1 MKELKNFYVGK
12 TILVTGGVGS
22 IGSEVVRKVLEYNPE
37 AVRVLD
43 SNETGLFDL
52 EQELQSEKIRLF
64 IGDIKDKERLKR
76 AIENVDIVFHAAA
89 LKHVPLCE
97 YNPFEAVKT
106 NVIATQNLIDVAID
120 EEVEKFIIISTDKAV
135 NPVNVMGATKL
146 LAERLTVSANF
157 YKGRRKTAFSCVRF
171 GNVLD
176 TRGSVIPLFRK
187 QINNGGPLTI
197 TNQNMTRF
205 MMGIPK
211 AVELVLKAAEMAICG
226 EIFIFKMPA
235 IRIGDLAEAMIQ
247 ELAQEYGYASN
258 EIEIK
263 NIGKRLGE
271 KLYEELMTEDESDNA
286 YEDEEMFVVL
296 PRTLGIVGDL
306 SYKLPDNFK
315 KSENRGYSSENV
327 KLLTKEEVKA
337 IIKESTWDKRCDKK
351 YVNEKLRRKDTL

>member
-1 MKELKNFYVGK
+1 MEELKNFYEDK

-22 IGSEVVRKVLEYNPE
+22 IGSEIVRSTLEYKPE

-64 IGDIKDKERLKR
+64 VGDVKDKERLRR
-76 AIENVDIVFHAAA
+76 AIEDVDIVFHAAA

-106 NVIATQNLIDVAID
+106 NAVGTQNLIDVAMD
-120 EEVEKFIIISTDKAV
+120 EEVEKFVTISTDKAV

-157 YKGRRKTAFSCVRF
+157 YKGERKTAFSCVRF

-176 TRGSVIPLFRK
+176 TSGSVIPLFRK
-187 QINNGGPLTI
+187 QIKNGGPLTV
-197 TNQNMTRF
+197 TDLNMTRF
-205 MMGIPK
+205 MMSIPN
-211 AVELVLKAAEMAICG
+211 AVELVLRSAEMAKGG

-235 IRIGDLAEAMIQ
+235 LRIGDLAEAMIR
-247 ELAQEYGYASN
+247 ELAPEYGYAPD

-263 NIGKRLGE
+263 NIGKRPGE
-271 KLYEELMTEDESDNA
+271 KLYEELMTEEEAMTA

-296 PRTLGIVGDL
+296 LQTFDITGEFAYQ
-306 SYKLPDNFK
+306 STDNFK
-315 KSENRGYSSENV
+315 KTKKREYSSKNV
-327 KLLTKEEVKA
+327 KLLTREEVKSL
-337 IIKESTWDKRCDKK
+337 IKRKKAFKKRFF
-351 YVNEKLRRKDTL
+351 

>member
-1 MKELKNFYVGK
+1 MKELKNFYEDK
-12 TILVTGGVGS
+12 IILVTGGVGS
-22 IGSEVVRKVLEYNPE
+22 IGSEIVRKVLMSNPE

-64 IGDIKDKERLKR
+64 VGDVKDKERLRR
-76 AIENVDIVFHAAA
+76 AIEDVDVVFHAAA

-106 NVIATQNLIDVAID
+106 NVVGTQNLIDVAMD
-120 EEVEKFIIISTDKAV
+120 EEVEKFITISTDKAV

-157 YKGRRKTAFSCVRF
+157 YKGERKTAFSCVRF

-176 TRGSVIPLFRK
+176 TRGSVIPLFRN
-187 QINNGGPLTI
+187 QIQNGGPLTV
-197 TNQNMTRF
+197 TDLNMTRF
-205 MMGIPK
+205 MMSIPK
-211 AVELVLKAAEMAICG
+211 AVELVLKSAEMAKGG

-235 IRIGDLAEAMIQ
+235 LRIGDLAGVMIH
-247 ELAQEYGYASN
+247 ELAPECGYVPD

-271 KLYEELMTEDESDNA
+271 KLYEELMTEEEAMTA

-296 PRTLGIVGDL
+296 PQTADIVGEL
-306 SYKLPDNFK
+306 LYKLPENFK
-315 KSENRGYSSENV
+315 KSEKREYSSKNV
-327 KLLTKEEVKA
+327 KLLTREEVKA
-337 IIKESTWDKRCDKK
+337 IIK
-351 YVNEKLRRKDTL
+351 

>member
-1 MKELKNFYVGK
+1 MKDLKDFYKDKV
-12 TILVTGGVGS
+12 ILVTGGVGS
-22 IGSEVVRKVLEYNPE
+22 IGSKIVRRVSEYEPS

-43 SNETGLFDL
+43 NNETGLFDL
-52 EQELQSEKIRLF
+52 KQELQSEKIRLF
-64 IGDIKDKERLKR
+64 VGDVKDKERLRR
-76 AIENVDIVFHAAA
+76 AIEDVDVVFHAAA

-106 NVIATQNLIDVAID
+106 NVVGTQNLIDVAMD
-120 EEVEKFIIISTDKAV
+120 EEVEKFITISTDKAV
-135 NPVNVMGATKL
+135 NPANVMGATKL

-157 YKGRRKTAFSCVRF
+157 YKGERKTAFSCVRF

-187 QINNGGPLTI
+187 QIQNGGPLTI
-197 TNQNMTRF
+197 TDLNMTRF
-205 MMGIPK
+205 MMSIPK
-211 AVELVLKAAEMAICG
+211 AVELVLKSAEMAKGG

-235 IRIGDLAEAMIQ
+235 LRIGDLSEVMIQ
-247 ELAQEYGYASN
+247 ELAPEYGYAPN

-271 KLYEELMTEDESDNA
+271 KLYEELMTEEEAMNA

-296 PRTLGIVGDL
+296 PQAFDTTGEL

-315 KSENRGYSSENV
+315 KTQEREYSSKNA
-327 KLLTKEEVKA
+327 KLFTKEEVKA
-337 IIKESTWDKRCDKK
+337 IFKETG
-351 YVNEKLRRKDTL
+351 TI